1 MLGEV
6 RRQVELELSEGEREA
21 PVQWESRLGAFQP
34 QQGIRF
40 EPSFHRKPLNNLVS
54 VVPLDIRFRVRSQ
67 GERK

>member
-1 MLGEV
+1 MREK
-6 RRQVELELSEGEREA
+6 EA
-21 PVQWESRLGAFQP
+21 PVQWESGLGAFQP